1 MPRTRE
7 QHYPSKLINY
17 SYSKKIIRRCMTN
30 ILCSLKLINCALNI
44 DLKLTFSL
52 FFSFFER
59 PFFTRM
65 TVEGRE
71 ESRGSLIES
80 LLLFF
85 TIVSVTAFAS
95 NVH

>member
-1 MPRTRE
+1 
-7 QHYPSKLINY
+7 
-17 SYSKKIIRRCMTN
+17 MTN

-44 DLKLTFSL
+44 DLKLAFSL
-52 FFSFFER
+52 FLFSLRSDCISDLQVFITFFGATV
-59 PFFTRM
+59 FTRM

-85 TIVSVTAFAS
+85 TIETVTTFAS